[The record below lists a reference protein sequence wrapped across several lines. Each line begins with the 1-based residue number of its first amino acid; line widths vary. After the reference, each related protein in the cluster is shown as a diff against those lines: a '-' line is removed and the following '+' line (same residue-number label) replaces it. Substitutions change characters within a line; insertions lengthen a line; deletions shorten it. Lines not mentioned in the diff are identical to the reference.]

1 MVFIGSGQAA
11 WGAGCVMRVTMHP
24 TATTLHLC
32 GWLQKFGFMSALGMR
47 ESSVWQDTPSMC
59 CQRDEHGCIA
69 FAAVAVHKVQWCN
82 QLAAPAVNS

>member
-32 GWLQKFGFMSALGMR
+32 GWLQKFWVYERPWHAGKFG
-47 ESSVWQDTPSMC
+47 
-59 CQRDEHGCIA
+59 
-69 FAAVAVHKVQWCN
+69 
-82 QLAAPAVNS
+82 LAGHTIHVLST